1 MARCFVLFFEGKE
14 SIEACF
20 GQKFEGYM
28 VELAEK
34 QAQTDPTR
42 RLRKKSP
49 RKCKLKGWAYNEEEG
64 IKGRENTTHPPIF
77 GVGGHE
83 KRSLEAALHFMITP
97 AEISAQWAYF
107 SGFLGRVGP
116 KKSKWGPIFTSQKST
131 QNVVSL

>member
-1 MARCFVLFFEGKE
+1 MSTIASYLFKKEEPIRNQFLNIGVL
-14 SIEACF
+14 IPAH
-20 GQKFEGYM
+20 
-28 VELAEK
+28 
-34 QAQTDPTR
+34 
-42 RLRKKSP
+42 
-49 RKCKLKGWAYNEEEG
+49 NEEEG

-83 KRSLEAALHFMITP
+83 KRSLEAALHFMITT

-131 QNVVSL
+131 QNVVLSLGKL